1 MKSRCKIKQHDITD
15 CGAACLASV
24 AAFYRLRLPLA
35 RIRQYATTDTKGTNI
50 LGLITAAEKMGF
62 QAKGVKGSFE
72 NIREAPLPFIAHVV
86 INTVLHHYIVVYKIS
101 RQKVTV
107 MDPIDGQYHQLT
119 IQEFGNIWTG
129 VLLLLLPSETFTG
142 GNEKTS
148 NLSRFWTLLQ
158 PHRAVALQA
167 LFGAVMYTILGLAMS
182 FYVQNI
188 VDHVLIEGNK
198 NLLNL
203 LSIIMLGIL
212 LFQLFIGNVKSIFAL
227 KTGQRIDLRLILGY
241 YKHLLLLPQQFFDT
255 MRVGEITS
263 RISDAVK
270 IRLFINEVAMN
281 LVVNFF
287 IVIFSFTLM
296 FAYYWKLAL
305 IIACIIPLY
314 FLIYVISNQ
323 VNKKYQRRLMENSAE
338 LGGQL
343 VESLNAAGTIK
354 RFGLEDYA
362 NHKTENRFVA
372 LLKTIFYSSRM
383 NIYLSGTSGFVT
395 STFTIILLWCGATF
409 VIDRQ
414 ITPGEL
420 LSFYALI
427 GYFTGPMLSLIG
439 ANKSIQDALIA
450 ADRLFEIMD
459 LEQETTGNKT
469 VLLPGMAG
477 DIVFSGV
484 TFRYGSRAMVFND
497 FHMKITGGSITAIVG
512 ESGSGKTTL
521 MALLQNMYPLQEGH
535 IFIGHTDIR
544 YIELESLRERISIVP
559 QQVDLFAT
567 SILEN
572 IAIGEF
578 EPDME
583 KVLRIADLLGLADF
597 IDKMPNGYM
606 TMLGEHGANLS
617 GGQRQRIAIAR
628 ALYREPDVLIL
639 DEATSSLDPVAEQY
653 VLHTV
658 KHLRQLGKTII
669 VIAHRLSTVIHA
681 DNIIVLKNG
690 QVAGEGSHQHLLEHN
705 EVYAVLWSHHQGM
718 MMG

>member
-1 MKSRCKIKQHDITD
+1 MKPRCKIKQHDITD

-24 AAFYRLRLPLA
+24 AAFYHLQLPLA
-35 RIRQYATTDTKGTNI
+35 RIRQYAATDKKGTNV
-50 LGLITAAEKMGF
+50 LGLITAAEKLGF
-62 QAKGVKGSFE
+62 QAKGVKGNLN

-86 INTVLHHYIVVYKIS
+86 INKVLSHYIVVYKIN
-101 RQKVTV
+101 RQTVTV
-107 MDPIDGQYHQLT
+107 MDPVDGRYHRLT
-119 IQEFGNIWTG
+119 IKEFGNIWTG
-129 VLLLLLPSETFTG
+129 VLMLLLPAETFIA

-148 NLSRFWTLLQ
+148 NLSRFWALLQ
-158 PHRAVALQA
+158 PHRTVGLQA
-167 LFGAVMYTILGLAMS
+167 LFGAVVYTILGLAIS

-188 VDHVLIEGNK
+188 IDHVLIEGNK

-203 LSIIMLGIL
+203 LSVIMLGIL
-212 LFQLFIGNVKSIFAL
+212 LLQLFIGNVKSIFAL
-227 KTGQRIDLRLILGY
+227 KTGQQIDIRLILGY
-241 YKHLLLLPQQFFDT
+241 YQHLLLLPQQFFDT

-281 LVVNFF
+281 LIVNFL
-287 IVIFSFTLM
+287 IVVFSFVIM

-314 FLIYVISNQ
+314 FLIYAVSNQ
-323 VNKKYQRRLMENSAE
+323 VNKKYQRRLMENSAD

-343 VESLNAAGTIK
+343 VESLNAAATIK
-354 RFGLEDYA
+354 RFGLETYA
-362 NHKTENRFVA
+362 NLKTENRFVV
-372 LLKTIFYSSRM
+372 LLKTIFHSTRM
-383 NIYLSGTSGFVT
+383 NIYLSGISGFTT
-395 STFTIILLWCGATF
+395 STFTVILLWCGATF

-414 ITPGEL
+414 MTPGEL
-420 LSFYALI
+420 LSFYAVT

-459 LEQETTGNKT
+459 LEQESTANKT
-469 VLLPGMAG
+469 ALLK
-477 DIVFSGV
+477 DITSDIIFSGV
-484 TFRYGSRAMVFND
+484 TFRYGSRNIVFSN
-497 FHMKITGGSITAIVG
+497 FNMKITGGAITAIVG

-521 MALLQNMYPLQEGH
+521 MALLQNLYPLQEGH
-535 IFIGHTDIR
+535 IFIGPTDIR
-544 YIELESLRERISIVP
+544 YIGLQNLRERISIVP
-559 QQVDLFAT
+559 QQVDLFAV

-578 EPDME
+578 EPDMT
-583 KVLRIADLLGLADF
+583 KILRIADLLGFADF
-597 IDKMPNGYM
+597 IDKMPNGYL

-653 VLHTV
+653 VLQTV
-658 KHLRQLGKTII
+658 KHLRRMGKTVI

-681 DNIIVLKNG
+681 DSIIVLKNG
-690 QVAGEGSHQHLLEHN
+690 YVAGEGKHQYLMDHN
-705 EVYAVLWSHHQGM
+705 EVYSALWNRHLGLM
-718 MMG
+718 AE